1 MNGKDRE
8 YSQMYTDMAATAGK
22 TISVQ
27 WERTAEAQARDGL
40 DTTISEQAMRDLNQQ
55 MLTWVG
61 TRMIRYQ
68 EQTGLAVQNVKVT
81 LTVEVSA

>member
-8 YSQMYTDMAATAGK
+8 YAQMYTDMAATAGK
-22 TISVQ
+22 TIRVKL
-27 WERTAEAQARDGL
+27 ERTPEAQARDGL
-40 DTTISEQAMRDLNQQ
+40 DATFSEQMMRDLNQQ

-61 TRMIRYQ
+61 TRMIRYH
-68 EQTGLAVQNVKVT
+68 EHTGLAVQNVKVT

>member
-8 YSQMYTDMAATAGK
+8 YSQMYADMLATVGK
-22 TISVQ
+22 SLSV
-27 WERTAEAQARDGL
+27 ELIRTPEAQARDGL
-40 DTTISEQAMRDLNQQ
+40 DATFSEQMMRDLNQQ

-61 TRMIRYQ
+61 TRMIRYH
-68 EQTGLAVQNVKVT
+68 EHTGLAVQNVKVT